1 MTALT
6 AAAPHFTDRQLADFH
21 ATGVVR
27 LGRVIDD
34 GEVAGLRQ
42 RIDDIMLGKQAFAGM
57 MQLDSDSGHYGDM
70 PAQTAGHKGAT
81 LNYRKIEGLEADP
94 LFLAYLRKPL
104 IRSLA
109 TRILGPEVS
118 IFRSMF
124 MNKPAGKGTILP
136 WHQDGGTGWNLT
148 GDPLVTIW
156 LALDPATRDNGCVQV
171 IPGSHRLGLLS
182 ERGHTITAE
191 QEAEHCRP
199 ERHELLELQ
208 AGEAVLVHNWVL
220 HASGTNPSGMSRRAF
235 SVCLMDAAIC
245 SRGQQQFPKL
255 FGGDSLAG

>member
-27 LGRVIDD
+27 LGGVIDD
-34 GEVAGLRQ
+34 SELAALRQ
-42 RIDDIMLGKQAFAGM
+42 RIDDIMLGKKTFAGM
-57 MQLDSDSGHYGDM
+57 MQLDSDSGNYGDM
-70 PAQTAGHKGAT
+70 PAQSAGHKGAT

-109 TRILGPEVS
+109 TRILGPDVS
-118 IFRSMF
+118 IYRSMF

-148 GDPLVTIW
+148 GNPLVTIW

-171 IPGSHRLGLLS
+171 IPGSHHLGLLS

-191 QEAEHCRP
+191 QEAEHCRR
-199 ERHELLELQ
+199 ERHELHQTSSANRRHDVGFVQAFGAHDRPDPLLRNRPAFCRRRHGGLERLRI
-208 AGEAVLVHNWVL
+208 HR
-220 HASGTNPSGMSRRAF
+220 NP
-235 SVCLMDAAIC
+235 
-245 SRGQQQFPKL
+245 
-255 FGGDSLAG
+255 